1 MGKTSGYIEGGAPA
15 GILKKSENLFFIFF
29 FFLYFDSVIVDV
41 QLLST

>member
-29 FFLYFDSVIVDV
+29 FLYFDSVIVDV

>member
-29 FFLYFDSVIVDV
+29 FFSLFRFRDS
-41 QLLST
+41 